1 MPKGTR
7 AILFYLGV
15 SSTLIPTSAELPL
28 PTNANEP
35 IQTLHTYVPKLPDY
49 LEDGQDVDEVTQHCY
64 HEGLWAD
71 ALSNGDAWEHWNG
84 VLDMLIQ
91 KRLAETMEAYRSRL
105 VKRGPKG
112 TETPYRVLAYVMEK
126 VVVAPDMLDG
136 KIGRLTDAI
145 RKKCL
150 EITVSEPTPSR
161 PNPAESS
168 SSPSRRHCPFPS
180 SSPTKRPFETTI
192 DDDTKKCYVWR
203 SLSLSLPRVA
213 PIRLNP
219 APLLRVDIVPSQAP
233 VLQSVLSKQPSM
245 MTPRNAI
252 TVSEPT
258 PSRPNPAE
266 SSSSPSRRHCPF
278 PSSSPTKRPFE
289 TTIDDDTKPSW
300 VIRME
305 EFLLPDIEGTLWRD
319 AVEAL
324 VTWSLPMGTNAPT
337 GAWQNTTGL
346 GYLKDPMEE
355 MTADKMESNTVI
367 LVEFNPA

>member
-7 AILFYLGV
+7 AILFYPGV

-35 IQTLHTYVPKLPDY
+35 IQTLRTYVLKLPDY

-91 KRLAETMEAYRSRL
+91 KRPTETMEAYRSRL

-168 SSPSRRHCPFPS
+168 SSPSRRH
-180 SSPTKRPFETTI
+180 
-192 DDDTKKCYVWR
+192 
-203 SLSLSLPRVA
+203 L
-213 PIRLNP
+213 
-219 APLLRVDIVPSQAP
+219 PSQAP
-233 VLQSVLSKQPSM
+233 VLQSVPSKQPLM

-266 SSSSPSRRHCPF
+266 SSSSPSRRHRPF

-319 AVEAL
+319 AVEVL
-324 VTWSLPMGTNAPT
+324 VTWSLSMGTKPPPSAC
-337 GAWQNTTGL
+337 QNTTGL
-346 GYLKDPMEE
+346 RYAEVKKKSALPRSYGRNDCRQ
-355 MTADKMESNTVI
+355 DGVRHSN

>member
-1 MPKGTR
+1 MCLMCLVLLPWPALTTSVWRNEGEQQKGRRKESLEEEGIHNFGRTKEENALIARAASKMKLDHWRKMPKGTR
-7 AILFYLGV
+7 AILFYPGV

-35 IQTLHTYVPKLPDY
+35 IQTLRTYVLKLPDY

-71 ALSNGDAWEHWNG
+71 ALSNGDAWEHWNS

-91 KRLAETMEAYRSRL
+91 KRPTETMEAYRS
-105 VKRGPKG
+105 
-112 TETPYRVLAYVMEK
+112 RVLAYVMEK

-168 SSPSRRHCPFPS
+168 SSPSRRH
-180 SSPTKRPFETTI
+180 R
-192 DDDTKKCYVWR
+192 
-203 SLSLSLPRVA
+203 
-213 PIRLNP
+213 
-219 APLLRVDIVPSQAP
+219 
-233 VLQSVLSKQPSM
+233 
-245 MTPRNAI
+245 
-252 TVSEPT
+252 
-258 PSRPNPAE
+258 
-266 SSSSPSRRHCPF
+266 PF

-324 VTWSLPMGTNAPT
+324 VTWSLPMGTKPPP
-337 GAWQNTTGL
+337 GACQNTTGL
-346 GYLKDPMEE
+346 RSYGRNDRRQ
-355 MTADKMESNTVI
+355 DGVRHSN